1 MPKKITKAVIPAAGL
16 GTRFLPITKGMPKE
30 MLPIVD
36 KPAIQYIVEEAVD
49 SGCTDVL
56 IILNKGKECI
66 ERYFS
71 AHPAYDKLANR
82 QLLESVDRLMKRAN
96 ITFAEQKVLNGN
108 GAAVQIAE
116 EFANGEPIAVL
127 FGDDVIYNPEKP
139 VTAQLIDAYYK
150 TNRCILGGQER
161 PDKEATKY
169 GVVKKG
175 QIDGRLVEVLGLIEK
190 PDINNLPSNLCS
202 LGRFILPPSIFNAL
216 RRTPLYKNE
225 IYLTVAIEILMR
237 EEGVFAYDFEGRR
250 YDLGDKFG
258 FFQAS
263 VEYSLRNETI
273 GENVSKYLEELAK
286 KSFTL

>member
-1 MPKKITKAVIPAAGL
+1 MAKKITKAVIPAAGL
-16 GTRFLPITKGMPKE
+16 GTRFLPITKGVPKE
-30 MLPIVD
+30 MLSIVD

-56 IILNKGKECI
+56 IIVNKGKECI
-66 ERYFS
+66 ENYFS
-71 AHPAYDKLANR
+71 PHPVYDKLTNR
-82 QLLESVDRLMKRAN
+82 KLLEGLDNLLERAN

-108 GAAVQIAE
+108 GAAVQVAE
-116 EFANGEPIAVL
+116 EFANGEPFAVM

-150 TNRCILGGQER
+150 TNRCILGCQER

-175 QIDGRLVEVLGLIEK
+175 KVDGRLVEVLDLIEK
-190 PDINNLPSNLCS
+190 PDIDKLPSNLCS
-202 LGRFILPPSIFNAL
+202 LGRFILPPSIFDAL

-273 GENVSKYLEELAK
+273 GENAKKYLEELAK
-286 KSFTL
+286 KKFRT